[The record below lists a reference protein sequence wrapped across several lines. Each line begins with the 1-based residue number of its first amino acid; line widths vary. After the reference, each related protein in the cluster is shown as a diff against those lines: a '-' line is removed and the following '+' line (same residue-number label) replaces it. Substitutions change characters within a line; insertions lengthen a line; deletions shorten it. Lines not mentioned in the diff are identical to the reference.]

1 MSSRARA
8 AVDVGGWPSLRD
20 RGAADTLGL
29 VVIAPFIVAFALLIV
44 SLGRSVESR
53 SETQS
58 AAESAAQAA
67 ALQRSPA
74 AARTAVDAV
83 IAAMLTN
90 PDTCG
95 SPIVV
100 VDTADFRPGGT
111 VAVTV
116 TCRSSDR
123 GVEVIPQASREFS
136 TRAVARIDQFRAA
149 EGS

>member
-1 MSSRARA
+1 MIGWARGTTSTTGTCA
-8 AVDVGGWPSLRD
+8 RD

-29 VVIAPFIVAFALLIV
+29 VVIAPFIIAFALLIV

-67 ALQRSPA
+67 ALERSPSAARA
-74 AARTAVDAV
+74 AAESV
-83 IAAMLTN
+83 IDAMLTN

-95 SPIVV
+95 APVV
-100 VDTADFRPGGT
+100 AIDTADFRPGGT

-123 GVEVIPQASREFS
+123 GVEVIPRASREFS
-136 TRAVARIDQFRAA
+136 TRAVARIDLFRAA
-149 EGS
+149 EAP